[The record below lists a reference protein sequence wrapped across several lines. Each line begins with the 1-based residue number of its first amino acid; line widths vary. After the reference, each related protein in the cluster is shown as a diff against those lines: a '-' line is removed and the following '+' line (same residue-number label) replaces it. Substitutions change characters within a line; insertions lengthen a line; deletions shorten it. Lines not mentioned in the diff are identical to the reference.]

1 MKDMFGNDLDNG
13 FVLFL
18 IGYGLVLWI
27 GFAVTGEFMW
37 FASIFDGEQSTEAG
51 VIAGIV
57 GLISAGAYLYGAFAM
72 IGILISMFKR
82 KKD

>member
-18 IGYGLVLWI
+18 VGYGIILWI
-27 GFAVTGEFMW
+27 GFAVTRDFMW
-37 FASIFDGEQSTEAG
+37 FASIFEGENSTEAG

-57 GLISAGAYLYGAFAM
+57 GLISAGAYLYGFFAI
-72 IGILISMFKR
+72 IGIFMSILKR
-82 KKD
+82 NKD

>member
-1 MKDMFGNDLDNG
+1 MKDMFGNDLNNG

-18 IGYGLVLWI
+18 IVYGLILWI

-37 FASIFDGEQSTEAG
+37 FASIFDGENSTEAG

-57 GLISAGAYLYGAFAM
+57 GFISAGAYLYGVFAM
-72 IGILISMFKR
+72 IGILISLLKR